1 MFDKFSDR
9 HIGVT
14 NPEDLK
20 AMLAVIGV
28 KSVDELIAQVIPQ
41 SIRLKQPLAL
51 PQGMSEYEFA
61 NHIQAL
67 AAKNRTLRSFIGM
80 GYYPCAVPAAITRNV
95 FENPAWY
102 TSYTPYQAEISQ
114 GRLEALLNFQTAVI
128 SLTGMEIGN
137 CSLLDE
143 GTAAAE
149 AMLMMFSLRSR
160 EAVKEGRNQLFV
172 DRNIFPQT
180 LDVLITR
187 SEPFGIE
194 LVIDDYNTYEFTGKE
209 FGAIVQYPAAN
220 GEVRD
225 YAAFTEAAHAK
236 GALVTAVADLLS
248 LALLKAPGEWGA
260 DIVVGTTQRLGIPM
274 GFGGPSAG
282 YMTTREAYKRNMP
295 GRIIGVSIDRLGNR
309 ALRMALQTREQHRSE
324 PFGIELVID
333 DYNTYEFTGKEF
345 GAIVQYP
352 AANGEVRD
360 YAAFTEAAHAKGAL
374 VTAVADLLSLALLK
388 APGEWGADIVV
399 GTTQRLGIPMGFG
412 GPSAGYMTTR
422 EAYKRNMPG
431 RIIGVSIDRLGNRA
445 LRMALQTRE
454 QHIKRERA
462 TSNICTATA
471 LMASMVGFYCV
482 YNGAEGLRRSAKT
495 AHTAAVTVAKA
506 LEAMDYKLAAKNFF
520 DTLEVEAEAAVVQS
534 LALERGINFFYPS
547 EDRVRFSF
555 DDVTTP
561 EEVNEV
567 IAIFAE
573 AKGKKAKAV
582 KLSEEIT
589 IPAAILRQS
598 EFLTERVFNT
608 YRCESDL
615 MRYIK
620 RLELRDISLAN
631 SMISL
636 GSCTMKLNAA
646 ALMQPLSLAGF
657 QNMHPFAPADQTEGY
672 RELIDGLAADL
683 ATITG
688 FAACSLMPNSGAA
701 GEYTGLMVIRAYH
714 QSRGQGYRNI
724 VLIPSSAHGTNP
736 ASAAMAGMKIVT
748 VGCDA
753 NGNIDVEDLKA
764 KAQEHSSE
772 LACMMIT
779 YPSTHGV
786 FESRIREI
794 VDAVHDA
801 GGQVYMDGA
810 NMNAQVGLTNPGYIG
825 ADVCHLNLHK
835 TFAMPHGGG
844 GPGVGPICVAE
855 HLRKFLPSHS
865 IVPTGGDEG
874 ITAVASAP
882 WGSAMLFPITYGY
895 IKMLGGEGLKAATE
909 MAIVNANYMSSALKS
924 EYRTYYSGET
934 GRVGHEM
941 ILDLTHFKKD
951 YNIDCGDIAHRLM
964 DYGFHAPTLSF
975 PVHETLMVEPTESEP
990 KAEMDRFIATLI
1002 QIKRECEEAA
1012 ASGEAD
1018 NVVVN
1023 APHTAAEIC
1032 GEWSHPYT
1040 REKAVFPLDFI
1051 RESKFFPYV
1060 SKIDN
1065 GYGDRNL
1072 VCRCTE

>member
-180 LDVLITR
+180 LDVLIT
-187 SEPFGIE
+187 
-194 LVIDDYNTYEFTGKE
+194 
-209 FGAIVQYPAAN
+209 
-220 GEVRD
+220 
-225 YAAFTEAAHAK
+225 
-236 GALVTAVADLLS
+236 
-248 LALLKAPGEWGA
+248 
-260 DIVVGTTQRLGIPM
+260 
-274 GFGGPSAG
+274 
-282 YMTTREAYKRNMP
+282 
-295 GRIIGVSIDRLGNR
+295 
-309 ALRMALQTREQHRSE
+309 RSE

-748 VGCDA
+748 VDCDA

-810 NMNAQVGLTNPGYIG
+810 NMNAQVGLTNPGFIG

-835 TFAMPHGGG
+835 TFASPHGGG

-855 HLRKFLPSHS
+855 HLVPFLPGHPLFGNPANT
-865 IVPTGGDEG
+865 V
-874 ITAVASAP
+874 SAAP
-882 WGSAMLFPITYGY
+882 FGSAGILPITYGY
-895 IKMLGGEGLKAATE
+895 IRMMGTEGLTRATKI
-909 MAIVNANYMSSALKS
+909 AILSANYLAACLKDTYGIV
-924 EYRTYYSGET
+924 YRGAT
-934 GRVGHEM
+934 GFVGHEM
-941 ILDLTHFKKD
+941 ILECRKVHEETGISE
-951 YNIDCGDIAHRLM
+951 NDIAKRLM
-964 DYGFHAPTLSF
+964 DYGYHAPTLSF
-975 PVHETLMVEPTESEP
+975 PVHGTLMIEPTESESLSELDNFINVMLNIWEEIQEVKEG
-990 KAEMDRFIATLI
+990 KADKE
-1002 QIKRECEEAA
+1002 
-1012 ASGEAD
+1012 D
-1018 NVVVN
+1018 NVLIN
-1023 APHTAAEIC
+1023 APHPEYEVVANNWEH
-1032 GEWSHPYT
+1032 SYT
-1040 REKAVFPLDFI
+1040 REKAVYPI
-1051 RESKFFPYV
+1051 ESVRENKFWINV
-1060 SKIDN
+1060 ARVDN
-1065 GYGDRNL
+1065 TLGDRKL
-1072 VCRCTE
+1072 LPTCYGCFE